1 MAKKKSAAR
10 PSGPRKA
17 SAAKPKATFFKPKA
31 SATRSV
37 GGPKPTADEIK
48 KEIMKK
54 IDELDIEKL
63 ASLHVTFHGARR
75 GLKAEVWVSVW
86 DS

>member
-10 PSGPRKA
+10 PSHAPKA
-17 SAAKPKATFFKPKA
+17 AAAKPKATAVTVKA
-31 SATRSV
+31 TVIRPAGQPR
-37 GGPKPTADEIK
+37 PTAEAIK

-63 ASLHVTFHGARR
+63 ASLHVTFHGVRR
-75 GLKAEVWVSVW
+75 GTRAEVWVSVFG
-86 DS
+86 S